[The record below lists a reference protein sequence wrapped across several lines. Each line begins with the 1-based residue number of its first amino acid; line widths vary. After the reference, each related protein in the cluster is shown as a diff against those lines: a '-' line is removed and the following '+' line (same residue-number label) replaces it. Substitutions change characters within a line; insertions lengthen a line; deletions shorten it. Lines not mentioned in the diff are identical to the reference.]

1 MDLWICVRFAPPGV
15 LEVPQLG
22 RGGQGIQG
30 AHAAEGRRGGHFE
43 GWGARAGAQ
52 GRGGQG
58 GIAYKEPMRPPQ
70 WCTPLGLTM
79 GGRSSVFVW
88 FDGPWQGM

>member
-30 AHAAEGRRGGHFE
+30 AHAAAPAVHASGTDNGREEF
-43 GWGARAGAQ
+43 
-52 GRGGQG
+52 
-58 GIAYKEPMRPPQ
+58 
-70 WCTPLGLTM
+70 
-79 GGRSSVFVW
+79 SVRVV
-88 FDGPWQGM
+88 